1 MSADTISNPQPAGES
16 KSARKKREKAEAAA
30 AAQAA
35 SQPQQESDGQQT
47 PDVADTNGDSFESS
61 YVKELQKN
69 IRNVTKKLNAMTKL
83 DAILAENPGK
93 TLDELLA
100 SRKINAD
107 QKAQASKKPALQ
119 SQLAQ
124 LEEQIA
130 QYKKVDADYQSRMSA
145 QHLQLTSAHQAELET
160 LKGSLKEQLEKELN
174 AALRQ
179 KLLTFSQFLRAAAA
193 KRVIEEEADT
203 DESKAFEGALLL
215 VYGGDDKAVDA
226 VMNLIQGSD
235 EQVPSVEGE
244 LLPVKYS
251 QVKQAAV
258 GFGAFPG
265 EETAQEE
272 APVESNDATAV
283 QPEDTVPSSDPTI
296 AHAGLTEIGLNQ
308 PAEEEKPIVVAD
320 DQIAEAS
327 IDDGSANKS
336 AETQWDNAAATAGT
350 DQQLDDSFEM
360 VPRPADETE
369 AVHEPAQPQSTSSW
383 ADQTSAN
390 ATATE
395 AAAENNNITNGL
407 ASTDAEGYQSVERR
421 GGRGGQGRGGRGGRG
436 RGGPRGGH
444 RGNFRGGRGDG
455 RGRGGRGGAPQ
466 PQA

>member
-35 SQPQQESDGQQT
+35 SQPQQESDGTKT
-47 PDVADTNGDSFESS
+47 PDVADTNGDAFESS

-83 DAILAENPGK
+83 DTILAENPDK
-93 TLDELLA
+93 SLDELLA
-100 SRKINAD
+100 ARKINAD

-119 SQLAQ
+119 AQLAQ

-145 QHLQLTSAHQAELET
+145 QHSQLTSAHQAEIEKLN
-160 LKGSLKEQLEKELN
+160 GSLKEQLEKELN
-174 AALRQ
+174 TALRQ

-265 EETAQEE
+265 EENAQEE
-272 APVESNDATAV
+272 APAESNDATTV
-283 QPEDTVPSSDPTI
+283 QPEDTIPSSDPTI
-296 AHAGLTEIGLNQ
+296 AHAGLTELGLNQ
-308 PAEEEKPIVVAD
+308 PVEEEKPIVVAN

-327 IDDGSANKS
+327 IDDSSANKS

-395 AAAENNNITNGL
+395 ATTENNNTNGL

>member
-1 MSADTISNPQPAGES
+1 MNCCP
-16 KSARKKREKAEAAA
+16 
-30 AAQAA
+30 
-35 SQPQQESDGQQT
+35 
-47 PDVADTNGDSFESS
+47 SS
-61 YVKELQKN
+61 VRRL
-69 IRNVTKKLNAMTKL
+69 
-83 DAILAENPGK
+83 G
-93 TLDELLA
+93 TLIDCL
-100 SRKINAD
+100 
-107 QKAQASKKPALQ
+107 
-119 SQLAQ
+119 
-124 LEEQIA
+124 
-130 QYKKVDADYQSRMSA
+130 DADY
-145 QHLQLTSAHQAELET
+145 
-160 LKGSLKEQLEKELN
+160 SL
-174 AALRQ
+174 
-179 KLLTFSQFLRAAAA
+179 
-193 KRVIEEEADT
+193 D
-203 DESKAFEGALLL
+203 
-215 VYGGDDKAVDA
+215 
-226 VMNLIQGSD
+226 
-235 EQVPSVEGE
+235 
-244 LLPVKYS
+244 S

-272 APVESNDATAV
+272 APAESNDATVV

-296 AHAGLTEIGLNQ
+296 AHAGLTELGLNQ

-327 IDDGSANKS
+327 VDDGSANKS

-350 DQQLDDSFEM
+350 DQQLDESFEM

-395 AAAENNNITNGL
+395 AAAENNNTNGL
-407 ASTDAEGYQSVERR
+407 AATDAEGYQSVERR
-421 GGRGGQGRGGRGGRG
+421 GGRGGQGRGGRGRGG

>member
-1 MSADTISNPQPAGES
+1 
-16 KSARKKREKAEAAA
+16 
-30 AAQAA
+30 
-35 SQPQQESDGQQT
+35 
-47 PDVADTNGDSFESS
+47 
-61 YVKELQKN
+61 
-69 IRNVTKKLNAMTKL
+69 MTKL
-83 DAILAENPGK
+83 DSILAENPGK
-93 TLDELLA
+93 SLDELLA
-100 SRKINAD
+100 ARKINAD

-119 SQLAQ
+119 ASLAQ

-145 QHLQLTSAHQAELET
+145 QHLHLTSAHQAEIEK
-160 LKGSLKEQLEKELN
+160 LKTSLKEQLEDQLN
-174 AALRQ
+174 SALRQ

-244 LLPVKYS
+244 LLPVKCKNAQILVGHLGADSVLDS

-265 EETAQEE
+265 EEAAQEE
-272 APVESNDATAV
+272 APAESTDATTV

-296 AHAGLTEIGLNQ
+296 AHAGLTELGLNQ
-308 PAEEEKPIVVAD
+308 PAEEEKPVVVAD

-327 IDDGSANKS
+327 VDDGSANKS

-350 DQQLDDSFEM
+350 EEQLDDSFEM

-395 AAAENNNITNGL
+395 AAAENNNTTTNGL

-421 GGRGGQGRGGRGGRG
+421 GGRGGQGRGGRGRGG

-444 RGNFRGGRGDG
+444 RGSFRGGRGDG

>member
-1 MSADTISNPQPAGES
+1 MDDCS
-16 KSARKKREKAEAAA
+16 
-30 AAQAA
+30 
-35 SQPQQESDGQQT
+35 
-47 PDVADTNGDSFESS
+47 
-61 YVKELQKN
+61 
-69 IRNVTKKLNAMTKL
+69 
-83 DAILAENPGK
+83 
-93 TLDELLA
+93 
-100 SRKINAD
+100 
-107 QKAQASKKPALQ
+107 
-119 SQLAQ
+119 
-124 LEEQIA
+124 
-130 QYKKVDADYQSRMSA
+130 DADY
-145 QHLQLTSAHQAELET
+145 
-160 LKGSLKEQLEKELN
+160 SL
-174 AALRQ
+174 
-179 KLLTFSQFLRAAAA
+179 
-193 KRVIEEEADT
+193 D
-203 DESKAFEGALLL
+203 
-215 VYGGDDKAVDA
+215 
-226 VMNLIQGSD
+226 
-235 EQVPSVEGE
+235 
-244 LLPVKYS
+244 S

-265 EETAQEE
+265 EENAQEE
-272 APVESNDATAV
+272 APAESNDATTV
-283 QPEDTVPSSDPTI
+283 QPEDTIPSSDPTI
-296 AHAGLTEIGLNQ
+296 AHAGLTELGLNQ
-308 PAEEEKPIVVAD
+308 PVEEEKPIVVAN

-327 IDDGSANKS
+327 IDDSSANKS

-395 AAAENNNITNGL
+395 ATTENNNTNGL